1 MAEVAPEMLQGKNK
15 ILLFRNMKN
24 QSENAA
30 KLVFQTEHTFSYSRE
45 LDAITTK
52 DGKVIKVGELESEVE
67 INAIQAKKDPVAE
80 MLRDAVIDGE
90 RLELWEVNIDP
101 ELEEDGK
108 FPAVYCQ
115 GFLESWEPTSS
126 SEDEAEISST
136 FKVDLK
142 PQFGM
147 ATMTEEQKEAAQYAF
162 RDTIAGDEGGGGVEG

>member
-90 RLELWEVNIDP
+90 RLELWEVNIDL
-101 ELEEDGK
+101 EVEEDGK
-108 FPAVYCQ
+108 YPAVYCH
-115 GFLESWEPTSS
+115 GFLERWQPASS
-126 SEDEAEISST
+126 TDDEAEISST

-142 PQFGM
+142 AQFGM

>member
-1 MAEVAPEMLQGKNK
+1 MAEVASEMLQGKNK

-52 DGKVIKVGELESEVE
+52 DGKVVKVGELGSEVE

-90 RLELWEVNIDP
+90 RVELWEVNIDD

-108 FPAVYCQ
+108 CPAVDRQECAD
-115 GFLESWEPTSS
+115 SWEPTSA

-147 ATMTEEQKEAAQYAF
+147 ATMTEEQREAAQYAC
-162 RDTIAGDEGGGGVEG
+162 RDTIAGDAGGGGVEG

>member
-1 MAEVAPEMLQGKNK
+1 MVEVAPEMLQGKNK

-80 MLRDAVIDGE
+80 MLGDAVIDGE

-101 ELEEDGK
+101 ELEEHGK
-108 FPAVYCQ
+108 FQAFCCND
-115 GFLESWEPTSS
+115 FLESC
-126 SEDEAEISST
+126 A
-136 FKVDLK
+136 
-142 PQFGM
+142 
-147 ATMTEEQKEAAQYAF
+147 
-162 RDTIAGDEGGGGVEG
+162 

>member
-1 MAEVAPEMLQGKNK
+1 MLQGKNK

-90 RLELWEVNIDP
+90 RSEEHTSELQSRGHLV
-101 ELEEDGK
+101 
-108 FPAVYCQ
+108 C
-115 GFLESWEPTSS
+115 
-126 SEDEAEISST
+126 
-136 FKVDLK
+136 
-142 PQFGM
+142 
-147 ATMTEEQKEAAQYAF
+147 
-162 RDTIAGDEGGGGVEG
+162 R